1 MEILS
6 GYVRDATA
14 ALSEID
20 VRQNPGIDNA
30 SLAALQ
36 AAAEET
42 GCTILADDD

>member
-1 MEILS
+1 
-6 GYVRDATA
+6 VRRPEVIA

-20 VRQNPGIDNA
+20 VRQNPGIDDA